1 MAEAWKSSGVIAG
14 PEPPGGTAYRVIG
27 ADGVERSMSDLSDWI
42 VAIRSGAV
50 EPGSLFL
57 DHETQRWR
65 PVSDL
70 DIFDE
75 AKQAEQVSEARH
87 RSNGAKPESGQS
99 AIQGSGSGSENLAK
113 RARNSALIWAISAAV
128 LLIAFTAWAKGSAL
142 VAAVQMF
149 IRQAPEPVRI
159 GGAAVLFVILAE
171 EFYWFSLMMVR
182 VGSTSFARRFVL
194 QVLSLLAGCVLLYA
208 AFALFSTGGFQPNVR
223 FFARNAGVVGVA
235 YAVSLLLWSM
245 LLLREPDATAAK
257 KALASILA
265 SAMLAG
271 TFYMAVAPSVRRE
284 AQTDIQNVSDAG
296 PQVVPTV
303 PASMAPPLT
312 RMTPTPSGI
321 AVPSPLRVSIPPTP
335 TRVMSAPPPAGMVL
349 RFGEK
354 PLRLC
359 QPSWAECGL
368 GPAQA
373 KPEEEDG

>member
-14 PEPPGGTAYRVIG
+14 PEPPAGTAYRVIG
-27 ADGVERSMSDLSDWI
+27 ADGVERNMSDLSDWI

-75 AKQAEQVSEARH
+75 AKT
-87 RSNGAKPESGQS
+87 
-99 AIQGSGSGSENLAK
+99 IQGSGSGSESLAR
-113 RARNSALIWAISAAV
+113 RARNSALVWAISAAV
-128 LLIAFTAWAKGSAL
+128 VLIAFTAWATGSAL
-142 VAAVQMF
+142 VAAVQTL
-149 IRQAPEPVRI
+149 IRQAPEPARI

-171 EFYWFSLMMVR
+171 EFYWLSLMMVR
-182 VGSTSFARRFVL
+182 AGSTSFVRRFAL
-194 QVLSLLAGCVLLYA
+194 QVLSLLTACALLYA
-208 AFALFSTGGFQPNVR
+208 GFAFFSTGGFEPSIG

-235 YAVSLLLWSM
+235 YAVSLSLWSM

-257 KALASILA
+257 KALASIVA

-303 PASMAPPLT
+303 PPASIAPALT

-335 TRVMSAPPPAGMVL
+335 TRVMSAPPPAGIVL

-354 PLRLC
+354 PLRLR

-368 GPAQA
+368 GTAQA
-373 KPEEEDG
+373 KPEEDDG

>member
-14 PEPPGGTAYRVIG
+14 PEPPAGSAYRVIG
-27 ADGVERSMSDLSDWI
+27 ADGVERNMSDLSDWI

-75 AKQAEQVSEARH
+75 AKQAEQVSEDRH
-87 RSNGAKPESGQS
+87 RSNGSKPESGQS
-99 AIQGSGSGSENLAK
+99 AIQGSGSGSESLAR
-113 RARNSALIWAISAAV
+113 RARNSALVWAISAAV
-128 LLIAFTAWAKGSAL
+128 VLIAFTAWTAGSAL
-142 VAAVQMF
+142 VAAVQTL
-149 IRQAPEPVRI
+149 IRQAPEPARI
-159 GGAAVLFVILAE
+159 GGAAALFVILAE
-171 EFYWFSLMMVR
+171 EFYWLSLMMVR
-182 VGSTSFARRFVL
+182 AGSTSFVRRFAL
-194 QVLSLLAGCVLLYA
+194 QVLSLLTTCALLYA
-208 AFALFSTGGFQPNVR
+208 GFAFFSTGGFEPSIG
-223 FFARNAGVVGVA
+223 FLARNAGVVGVA

-257 KALASILA
+257 KALASIVA

-271 TFYMAVAPSVRRE
+271 TFYMTVAPSVRRE
-284 AQTDIQNVSDAG
+284 AQTDIQNVWAR

-303 PASMAPPLT
+303 PASIAPPLT
-312 RMTPTPSGI
+312 KMTPTPSGI
-321 AVPSPLRVSIPPTP
+321 AAPSPLRVSIPPTP
-335 TRVMSAPPPAGMVL
+335 TRVMSAPPPAGIVL

-354 PLRLC
+354 PLRLR

-368 GPAQA
+368 GTAQA
-373 KPEEEDG
+373 KPEEDDG

>member
-1 MAEAWKSSGVIAG
+1 
-14 PEPPGGTAYRVIG
+14 
-27 ADGVERSMSDLSDWI
+27 MSDLSDWS

-194 QVLSLLAGCVLLYA
+194 QVLSLLTGCVLLYA